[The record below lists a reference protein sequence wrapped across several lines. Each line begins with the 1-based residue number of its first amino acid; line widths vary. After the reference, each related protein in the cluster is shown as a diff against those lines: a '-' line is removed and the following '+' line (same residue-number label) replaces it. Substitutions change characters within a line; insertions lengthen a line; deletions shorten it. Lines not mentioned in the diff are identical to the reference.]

1 MPIDG
6 ASRPFRPSPDVLI
19 AFVLIGFCFYYLRV
33 ADPDLWWH
41 VKAGEITATTHDVPR
56 VDLHSFTA
64 PGARWTDHEWATDLI
79 FYGAYDVLGDRGLTA
94 LKTLIGLGIAGLVL
108 MLTRVGHRRT
118 HLLVFLLVA
127 QIVARYALYRPQLV
141 SYFFVALLLLLF
153 SPREGVAVRVPSTL
167 RLVGVFVLW
176 ANLHGGFLAGLALI
190 AAHAGMWWLD
200 GAFRPELRAA
210 RWPAATRLAGAFA
223 ACALATLVNPY
234 GFRLWVTLAHELAAN
249 DLNHRYV
256 REWSSFSPA
265 GLDGLLVLFMLAL
278 CVAGFALRRRE
289 WSVTEVALVAGAIGL
304 ALYSVRNVPF
314 FVLVAAAP
322 AARSLGA
329 YMSDPRRTWVAR
341 AASWAAL
348 GTAWSTAALM
358 MVLVGLNPSARI
370 RVRSVNIG
378 GDPSGA
384 VAFLS
389 ANRVEGN
396 LFNPVEWGGYLLW
409 HLPPEAKIS
418 VDGRSSMIYP
428 LDVLRDAYRFYCG
441 EASPDLP
448 IRRGADFV
456 LVGASNIVVR
466 SMAMD
471 PRWSVVYQDDEAII
485 YAGPTPAGSRLA
497 QRSKDGA
504 LVSPPAMPTERFP

>member
-1 MPIDG
+1 M
-6 ASRPFRPSPDVLI
+6 

-41 VKAGEITATTHDVPR
+41 VKAGEITAATHDVPR
-56 VDLHSFTA
+56 ADHFSFTA
-64 PGARWTDHEWATDLI
+64 PGAGWTDHEWATDLI
-79 FYGAYDVLGDRGLTA
+79 FYGAYHVLGDSGLTA
-94 LKTLIGLGIAGLVL
+94 LKTLIGLGIAGLILV
-108 MLTRVGHRRT
+108 LTRVGHRRT
-118 HLLVFLLVA
+118 HLLVFLLAA

-141 SYFFVALLLLLF
+141 SYLFVALLLVFL
-153 SPREGVAVRVPSTL
+153 SRREGVGVRVPPTL
-167 RLVGVFVLW
+167 PLVGLFVLW

-190 AAHAGMWWLD
+190 AAHAGMCWLE

-234 GFRLWVTLAHELAAN
+234 GYRLWVTLAHELAAN

-265 GLDGLLVLFMLAL
+265 GLDGLMVLFMLAL
-278 CVAGFALRRRE
+278 CIAGFALRRRE
-289 WSVTEVALVAGAIGL
+289 WSVTEAGLVAGAIGL

-322 AARSLGA
+322 AARSLGT
-329 YMSDPRRTWVAR
+329 YMNDPRRTWVAR
-341 AASWAAL
+341 GFSWAAL
-348 GTAWSTAALM
+348 GAAWSGAALM
-358 MVLVGLNPSARI
+358 MVLVALNPSAHI

-389 ANRVEGN
+389 ANRVQGN
-396 LFNPVEWGGYLLW
+396 LYNPVEWGGYLLW
-409 HLPPEAKIS
+409 HLPPETKIS
-418 VDGRSSMIYP
+418 VDGRSSMVYP
-428 LDVLRDAYRFYCG
+428 LDVLRDAYHFYCN

-448 IRRGADFV
+448 IRQGADFV
-456 LVGASNIVVR
+456 LIGTSNIVVQ

-471 PRWSVVYQDDEAII
+471 PRWSLVYQDDEALL
-485 YAGPTPAGSRLA
+485 YAGPSSAGSRLV
-497 QRSKDGA
+497 QRLKDGG
-504 LVSPPAMPTERFP
+504 LIVPPAMAKERFP